1 MKKLLITALLS
12 LMVLG
17 LQAQK
22 KVLKSAQKA
31 LNKKDYATAIDL
43 AKEAGAHPETAENN
57 QLYVILGTAFL
68 YRFKDDKTDVSL
80 AQTSFD
86 HFQKAIDL
94 GGEKVKAKLMEEVFM
109 NAEGERLGGGEGLL
123 YLQNLLNTQ
132 GNVHFEAEEY
142 DRAYEY
148 FLISSKIQPDDV
160 VMAFYTGYSA
170 YNSEKNEVAIEYYQK
185 TIVLNEKAPEEAKFE
200 NMGFVYRGLIDI
212 YFTRKKDFDKALEYI
227 KLAKEAFPEEKVY
240 KDIEIDVLI
249 KADKL
254 SDAITQLQEINNA
267 GNGTVI
273 TYSMQARLQFN
284 NDQSEEALA
293 AANRAL
299 ALDPN
304 HYDALNIAGSVHF
317 NEAVALLNAA
327 NNTDTSDTETYD
339 KLLKEAKDKFRV
351 ALPLFEKSLEQKPT
365 DTYSLNPL
373 YTIYDQLDMDAKRDE
388 VKAKL
393 DALDGGE

>member
-1 MKKLLITALLS
+1 M
-12 LMVLG
+12 
-17 LQAQK
+17 
-22 KVLKSAQKA
+22 
-31 LNKKDYATAIDL
+31 
-43 AKEAGAHPETAENN
+43 
-57 QLYVILGTAFL
+57 
-68 YRFKDDKTDVSL
+68 
-80 AQTSFD
+80 
-86 HFQKAIDL
+86 
-94 GGEKVKAKLMEEVFM
+94 
-109 NAEGERLGGGEGLL
+109 
-123 YLQNLLNTQ
+123 
-132 GNVHFEAEEY
+132 
-142 DRAYEY
+142 
-148 FLISSKIQPDDV
+148 
-160 VMAFYTGYSA
+160 
-170 YNSEKNEVAIEYYQK
+170 
-185 TIVLNEKAPEEAKFE
+185 
-200 NMGFVYRGLIDI
+200 
-212 YFTRKKDFDKALEYI
+212 
-227 KLAKEAFPEEKVY
+227 
-240 KDIEIDVLI
+240 LI

-254 SDAITQLQEINNA
+254 SDAITQLQGINNA